1 MADTVMMSPGDNP
14 LKNLKNGT
22 KTESEVF
29 ADTMEWCR
37 QASQLEHCQN
47 FSGGRK
53 VVDTDCTCLHALR
66 PQGDGQD
73 STTLHMVTRWA
84 CYFASLDSTMRS
96 SLEIEWI
103 KHANFWAKEQ
113 SDKSMKSTGYL
124 LQVIATDPNSDEAPL
139 VNEASVEPFRACKH
153 GVMLI
158 LGIGKKRWG
167 ASAKH
172 ALANTFPVHGLKG
185 KTSNFNAG
193 KKARLDSPLRDFFAK
208 LHEEA
213 EVPATRLVRE
223 LTGTGLRAGEEER
236 TELPTHMTKRGLYTK
251 FCWEQGWKLVADA
264 KGKYTAKPRP
274 PDTAFPEGSER
285 KERMAWSTF
294 LNYWKENYPNL
305 KIRTM
310 QRVIFSV

>member
-1 MADTVMMSPGDNP
+1 
-14 LKNLKNGT
+14 
-22 KTESEVF
+22 
-29 ADTMEWCR
+29 
-37 QASQLEHCQN
+37 
-47 FSGGRK
+47 
-53 VVDTDCTCLHALR
+53 
-66 PQGDGQD
+66 
-73 STTLHMVTRWA
+73 
-84 CYFASLDSTMRS
+84 
-96 SLEIEWI
+96 
-103 KHANFWAKEQ
+103 
-113 SDKSMKSTGYL
+113 
-124 LQVIATDPNSDEAPL
+124 
-139 VNEASVEPFRACKH
+139 
-153 GVMLI
+153 MLI

-305 KIRTM
+305 TNLT
-310 QRVIFSV
+310 